1 MGMEKIWNTIT
12 SKSGG
17 SLQEKGTN
25 KGTSPYDDLHE
36 VMSDET
42 KGTESPEILKDRMEK
57 VIPEH
62 PGSLN

>member
-1 MGMEKIWNTIT
+1 MGMEKFFSAI
-12 SKSGG
+12 SKAGG
-17 SLQEKGTN
+17 SLQEKR
-25 KGTSPYDDLHE
+25 KDKDASPYADLHE
-36 VMSDET
+36 AMSEET